1 MEGKLRDLFF
11 LVWIWIREREGKD
24 LEIPPFPFNK
34 LHHYW
39 VELVEKWY
47 SLSSALVIITGAT
60 IFDPLQMKPR
70 KIGDTSLGPTNYSNS
85 QGSTLINNHIIQ
97 KVKGRLKFILPMYL
111 NSVLKKL
118 KYINMQTKASLLYL
132 VVLFRHVFSVAS
144 DITTQHIP
152 LVNNEPM
159 SMGTWPRA
167 IHRVFS
173 YSFSGRGWWC
183 CRHAALIKLL
193 KFVYFYW
200 CRWICEHGKSRN
212 NRSC

>member
-144 DITTQHIP
+144 DITTQHTSH
-152 LVNNEPM
+152 LWAM
-159 SMGTWPRA
+159 SQWVWARGHVQYTG
-167 IHRVFS
+167 FS
-173 YSFSGRGWWC
+173 RIRFQGGVGGVVD
-183 CRHAALIKLL
+183 LQL
-193 KFVYFYW
+193 
-200 CRWICEHGKSRN
+200 
-212 NRSC
+212 